1 MNIKFNYLYRDYG
14 NYKTYGFVV
23 FSNPDRVN
31 INVVE
36 VKLAKLLIDS
46 EFFHP
51 SDFKI
56 PFLKHSEFEYDPEL
70 DHSWN
75 EFISL
80 EETTDETIDNRTIN
94 EFIKVLDCASND
106 KKETPQFLGASD
118 Q

>member
-14 NYKTYGFVV
+14 NYKTYGFVI
-23 FSNPDRVN
+23 FSNPDRLI

-36 VKLAKLLIDS
+36 DKLEKLLIDS
-46 EFFHP
+46 EFFHS
-51 SDFKI
+51 SDFNI
-56 PFLKHSEFEYDPEL
+56 PFLKHPEFEYDPQL

-80 EETTDETIDNRTIN
+80 EETNDDATDNRTIN
-94 EFIKVLDCASND
+94 EFIKVLDCTNND
-106 KKETPQFLGASD
+106 KKETPQFLGASG